1 MQRTLVLIVCSTV
14 VLTLRSTCHA
24 VDFAWWVDWSM
35 RPSGTE
41 VEGVPVS
48 ALNPNW
54 RHASVI
60 RESDLPAASRQP
72 GERPEDNG
80 AVFSVDIDLDGD
92 RHDEKA
98 VVGVY
103 ETAQG
108 KIGRFLLILGR
119 ASSVGGWTKKA
130 LFSVNDP
137 NPFSAIRMVQ
147 GTLHWVGC
155 FECDDDCTVIRSKS
169 GLFQLHC

>member
-1 MQRTLVLIVCSTV
+1 MQRMLVLIVCSTV

-108 KIGRFLLILGR
+108 KI
-119 ASSVGGWTKKA
+119 
-130 LFSVNDP
+130 SVNDP